1 MGACTASGHW
11 PIPLPQARLRVPLRC
26 ICCAGMPGFCK
37 MLGGLLAG
45 LGAGLVLLALWADCG
60 AFCSRAGLLKCLL
73 LSQSCFLRRRTQMSV
88 VKEAIR
94 ICHSEERRARCGFQL
109 IMSFGARGNDDGSPL
124 IFDGESVGSGMDVV
138 NQVHEFL
145 SHFLFGSIEEGTRH
159 IYFDWHNLKGLPG
172 TKEVPKPKGTGIM
185 RLNDEWKELYYEAFK
200 QAKIKIFLI
209 SDAWLNSPNCMEE
222 VRLATTLP
230 ANYRG
235 SFLLPI
241 LTCSFPMCI
250 LGAVWLAA
258 RDRRSRPRSGRVY

>member
-1 MGACTASGHW
+1 
-11 PIPLPQARLRVPLRC
+11 
-26 ICCAGMPGFCK
+26 
-37 MLGGLLAG
+37 
-45 LGAGLVLLALWADCG
+45 
-60 AFCSRAGLLKCLL
+60 
-73 LSQSCFLRRRTQMSV
+73 MSV

-109 IMSFGARGNDDGSPL
+109 IMSFGARGNDYGSPL

-222 VRLATTLP
+222 FGWLLEIVGADPDQDGAIFFWLLTSTCTKHARWPDIVRHFENFEKKIKCPPGTYKKLLIPYHDKGTQDEALAFLMGMITEENVQYQPRGAAKPEVITE
-230 ANYRG
+230 AMMKMNYSKAFKAG
-235 SFLLPI
+235 VKGFEAEP
-241 LTCSFPMCI
+241 PE
-250 LGAVWLAA
+250 
-258 RDRRSRPRSGRVY
+258 D